1 MAKKKFKLEFDGLEE
16 MMEQFENLE
25 TDIIPVVEKA
35 LKASHEYITPLIH
48 EKMKAQY
55 MPSGGKYMGGRTIA
69 KEDKQI
75 IDEPHIEWQ
84 GLKGTIDVGFS
95 LDEGIVPIFLING
108 TKNMNAVKGLKNTIY
123 GKKTQEEI
131 AKIQEDIFSRE
142 LEKVMNSGK

>member
-16 MMEQFENLE
+16 MMEQFEQLE
-25 TDIIPVVEKA
+25 TDVIPIVEKA
-35 LKASHEYITPLIH
+35 LKASHAYITPLIH
-48 EKMKAQY
+48 ERMNKKY
-55 MPSGGKYMGGRTIA
+55 MPSGGKYMGKRTIA

-75 IDEPHIEWQ
+75 IDEPYIEWQ

-95 LDEGIVPIFLING
+95 LDEGIVPIFMIKG
-108 TKNMNAVKGLKNTIY
+108 TKNMDPVKGLKNIMY
-123 GKKTQEEI
+123 GKKTENEI